1 MAKDISGISQK
12 DYLQKYLSD
21 TNEDKRKKKK
31 KFKVLSSSHVKRS
44 QIIDDDIDIKNMQPL
59 DDDEIELCQLDEDA
73 PQIVG
78 IIDMRPAEV
87 RAQEYYNDKKR
98 WKVFTSGDPDED
110 ITVVENKEV
119 QKVEEKEST
128 TKESTVVQKRK
139 THGDGIEKNYEK
151 IIKTTLGLKD
161 KRRALYKDLE
171 SSKKADPPG
180 TKEEKIINSSSKNKK
195 DRDSDISPPR
205 KKVNSDSDLS
215 PPRASSD
222 HGTKIKNRKY
232 NSDSDPSP
240 RRKSS
245 HRSRKHG
252 DSDLS
257 PPRISSLEN
266 KEYSDSDASPPRNF
280 SHKSKKGS
288 KPDSSLP
295 KTVYRRSIN
304 DSDSDPSPPRKS
316 STTKHCSPR
325 NKVPKSYKK
334 RSDSDTAEKSSKGSS
349 RQKDRDFSPQLIN
362 SKYDKNTKSTK
373 DYDRRSSHKNRNKY
387 SPARKNK
394 KRSDSDFSPPKKFH
408 KAAKHGSDSDLTPPR
423 KSSRKRSNSP
433 SHSTQTKYDKKHS
446 RYGRQSDEYDSDS
459 SVRRKSYKSYLHDR
473 HRNSVS
479 PLRNDDRQRRD
490 YSHRRNSKDKSP
502 KRRKR
507 GESIS
512 SDDIPSDKK
521 KVQRSKEKY
530 KDMYD
535 DRKEQHN
542 KTKHSQDRSPKQS
555 RDGKMKTT
563 LEGKK
568 AGLQDA
574 SAMKKE
580 LLDLKNRENQM
591 YSQMDASVSGLG
603 AAPVVRDRK
612 TGRKRDLAK
621 EKEQEEEKAAKTA
634 IKEQKYSRWG
644 KGLKQVEDAEERL
657 ADTLKEMSKPLAR
670 YADDEDLDNFLKAQ
684 EREGDPMLEY
694 IRNKQQESTSLAGNK
709 PVYKGSF
716 TPNRFGI
723 RPGHRWDGVDR
734 SNGFEKKWFM
744 SKNARKAVEEE
755 AYKWSTSDM

>member
-1 MAKDISGISQK
+1 MAKDFGGISHK

-21 TNEDKRKKKK
+21 SNEDKKKKKK
-31 KFKVLSSSHVKRS
+31 KFNVSSSHVKRS

-59 DDDEIELCQLDEDA
+59 DDDDIELCQLDEDA
-73 PQIVG
+73 PQVVG
-78 IIDMRPAEV
+78 IIDMRPVEV

-98 WKVFTSGDPDED
+98 WKVFASDDADGD

-119 QKVEEKEST
+119 VQKVEEKESI
-128 TKESTVVQKRK
+128 TKESTVVRKRK
-139 THGDGIEKNYEK
+139 PHGDGIEKNYEK

-161 KRRALYKDLE
+161 KRTALYKDLE
-171 SSKKADPPG
+171 LSKKLDLE
-180 TKEEKIINSSSKNKK
+180 TKEEKNINSSSKNKK
-195 DRDSDISPPR
+195 DRDSVISPPR
-205 KKVNSDSDLS
+205 KKVNSDSDPS
-215 PPRASSD
+215 PPRVSSD
-222 HGTKIKNRKY
+222 HGCRIKNRKY

-240 RRKSS
+240 PRKSS
-245 HRSRKHG
+245 HKSRKHG

-257 PPRISSLEN
+257 PPRISSRKN
-266 KEYSDSDASPPRNF
+266 KEYIDSDASPPRKL

-295 KTVYRRSIN
+295 KTISRRSLS

-316 STTKHCSPR
+316 NTTKHSSPG
-325 NKVPKSYKK
+325 NKISKSYKK
-334 RSDSDTAEKSSKGSS
+334 HSDSDTTEKSYKGSS
-349 RQKDRDFSPQLIN
+349 RQKGRDVSPQVIN
-362 SKYDKNTKSTK
+362 SKRDKNIKSTK
-373 DYDRRSSHKNRNKY
+373 DDDRRSSHKNRNKY

-394 KRSDSDFSPPKKFH
+394 QESDSDIELPRKCQ
-408 KAAKHGSDSDLTPPR
+408 KAVKHGSDSDLTPPR
-423 KSSRKRSNSP
+423 KLSHKKSNSP
-433 SHSTQTKYDKKHS
+433 SHGTQTKYDKKHS
-446 RYGRQSDEYDSDS
+446 RYGKRSDEYDSDS
-459 SVRRKSYKSYLHDR
+459 SVRRKSYKSYSHDR

-490 YSHRRNSKDKSP
+490 YSRRRNSKDKSP
-502 KRRKR
+502 KRKKR
-507 GESIS
+507 DESIS
-512 SDDIPSDKK
+512 SDDIPSDEKR
-521 KVQRSKEKY
+521 VQRSKEKY
-530 KDMYD
+530 KDTYD
-535 DRKEQHN
+535 DRMEQRN
-542 KTKHSQDRSPKQS
+542 KTSHSQDRSPKQS

-580 LLDLKNRENQM
+580 LLDIKNRENQM
-591 YSQMDASVSGLG
+591 YAEMDASVSGLG
-603 AAPVVRDRK
+603 AAPVIRDRK

-621 EKEQEEEKAAKTA
+621 EKEQEAEKAAKAA
-634 IKEQKYSRWG
+634 IKEAKYTRWG
-644 KGLKQVEDAEERL
+644 KGLKQVEDAEEKL

-694 IRNKQQESTSLAGNK
+694 IRSKQKESTSLAGSK
-709 PVYKGSF
+709 PVYKGSY